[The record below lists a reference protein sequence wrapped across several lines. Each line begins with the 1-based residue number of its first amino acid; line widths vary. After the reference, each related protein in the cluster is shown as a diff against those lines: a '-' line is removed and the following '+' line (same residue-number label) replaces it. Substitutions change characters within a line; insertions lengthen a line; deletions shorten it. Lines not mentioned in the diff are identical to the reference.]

1 MSITV
6 TTGKTSVTI
15 KLDLALILSAITL
28 VGAVPLI

>member
-15 KLDLALILSAITL
+15 KLDFALILSAITL
-28 VGAVPLI
+28 MGALPLM